1 MRLKSKYTIFYAK
14 VDEWGV
20 VKVPEDTVKDFKS
33 KYPITTLFNTEAE
46 AKVA

>member
-1 MRLKSKYTIFYAK
+1 MKTKGGYTIFYAK

-20 VKVPEDTVKDFKS
+20 VKVPEDTVKDFRS
-33 KYPITTLFNTEAE
+33 KYPVTTLFNTEAE